1 MARGRKAGKRTNRVI
16 KLSIPKRL
24 YYILTGI
31 AGNNEQKLNRL
42 IRLII
47 EEKLSKSTLL
57 ELTELIDSSRK
68 QEREKTELSGSQYL
82 KDYTDSLLSFLP
94 DEDK

>member
-1 MARGRKAGKRTNRVI
+1 MARGRKTGKRTNRVI
-16 KLSIPKRL
+16 RLSIPKRL
-24 YYILTGI
+24 YYILAGI

-68 QEREKTELSGSQYL
+68 QEREKTDLSGSQYL
-82 KDYTDSLLSFLP
+82 KDYIDLLLSALP

>member
-16 KLSIPKRL
+16 RLSIPKRL
-24 YYILTGI
+24 YYILAGI

-47 EEKLSKSTLL
+47 EEKLSNSTLP
-57 ELTELIDSSRK
+57 ELTKLIEPSKK
-68 QEREKTELSGSQYL
+68 QETEATS
-82 KDYTDSLLSFLP
+82 
-94 DEDK
+94 EDK